1 MACVSCTQSPATC
14 NLCPLGIVW
23 KSPFTFRGLKQGL
36 FFPHLEALQRGRTQ
50 TALALTATVVHNMAG
65 REKGNLTRCRSYR
78 KRRRR
83 RWRRRRRRPWVVSW
97 RPQIRPPAAR
107 SVAEWLYPG
116 GPRPWRARNAWKC
129 RLGREDRE
137 DRREDCRKKCE
148 DREDRGVR
156 KRGEGGSLFLRGV
169 LTVLTC
175 FTTVLTPVLTGPHGP
190 HGPEEGPPLLLSTAP
205 TAPRFS
211 RRPPLRPPRS
221 PRSPQGAPMAPTV
234 PTVSPCAGAHSK
246 IGCESLSRT

>member
-1 MACVSCTQSPATC
+1 M
-14 NLCPLGIVW
+14 W
-23 KSPFTFRGLKQGL
+23 R
-36 FFPHLEALQRGRTQ
+36 HLNFAMG
-50 TALALTATVVHNMAG
+50 VG
-65 REKGNLTRCRSYR
+65 G
-78 KRRRR
+78 
-83 RWRRRRRRPWVVSW
+83 RRRRPWVVSW

-221 PRSPQGAPMAPTV
+221 PRSPQGAPMAPISWLLSA
-234 PTVSPCAGAHSK
+234 SPSVDGRPDPPPRPPP
-246 IGCESLSRT
+246 LQ